1 MSVRN
6 KNNIPFTA
14 DKKIKKCRSFLTN
27 KTKNVTLSII
37 ILISVNKMFYRR
49 YLYII
54 MIVQTRLYR
63 L

>member
-1 MSVRN
+1 MPVR
-6 KNNIPFTA
+6 NNIPFTA
-14 DKKIKKCRSFLTN
+14 DKRLEKCGSFLTN
-27 KTKNVTLSII
+27 TTKNATPF
-37 ILISVNKMFYRR
+37 ILIYRSVNKMFYRT